1 MDGARLKQKR
11 ICKCFRKNISGILAY
26 VRQSN
31 ATQKQTFKKLHTL
44 ASTHAYTGGGLPCA
58 FLKIETIL
66 KNFPE
71 NTLVNCITQPFS
83 SLIQF

>member
-11 ICKCFRKNISGILAY
+11 ICKCFRKNISGILVY

-31 ATQKQTFKKLHTL
+31 ATQKETFKTLYTL
-44 ASTHAYTGGGLPCA
+44 ASMYVYSGVGLPCA

-66 KNFPE
+66 KSIPWKY
-71 NTLVNCITQPFS
+71 PG
-83 SLIQF
+83 